1 MIPAAGGL
9 AVAVGGTLMRH
20 LLPVLIG
27 LAVLVLCPSAR
38 AFDAATA
45 AALSVGDSDTRIDA
59 LNKVI
64 AESDAAALPFLEKL
78 IGDSVKTSGD
88 KVFVVDG
95 DKAFDPVTGQPTELP
110 ADADDVVNS
119 NRMRNEIDSAIST
132 LKLTS
137 PDRAVRLEAAKSLQ
151 GGDTDEAKLPL
162 VQAAEAKEKDGE
174 IRDILGQVRA
184 NIQLSSTDKAVRLAA
199 VKTLADSSSP
209 NIKEM
214 LSTRL
219 APDGETDPEVRTAI
233 TAAIKSIEGRLSR
246 FELIAQIFTGVSL
259 GSILLLAA
267 LGLAITYGLM
277 GIINMAHGELMMIGA
292 YSTYVVQNLFR
303 AYLPSE
309 FQFYLLAALP
319 VAFLVTAGVGMVI
332 ERLVLRHLYGRS
344 LETLLATW
352 GISLFLMQ
360 LVRSIFGAQNVGVEN
375 PDWMSGSVSLAASL
389 SLPYNRIVIIG
400 FSVAVL
406 GFMWWLL
413 TKTRLGLFVRAVT
426 QNRTMARCVGVPT
439 ARIDTM
445 AFGLGSGIAGLAG
458 VALSQIGNVGP
469 DLGQHYIVN
478 CFMVVVLGGVGQL
491 AGTVL
496 AAMGLGI
503 VSKFLE
509 GITGAVIAEIV
520 VLVFVVVFIQRR
532 PQGLFA
538 MTGRSAE
545 A

>member
-1 MIPAAGGL
+1 
-9 AVAVGGTLMRH
+9 MRKF
-20 LLPVLIG
+20 LSALIG
-27 LAVLVLCPSAR
+27 LAALAFCQSAL
-38 AFDAATA
+38 AFDAPMV
-45 AALSVGDSDTRIDA
+45 AALATGDSDTRIEA

-64 AESDAAALPFLEKL
+64 AASDVAALPFLEKML
-78 IGDSVKTSGD
+78 AEGVKISGD
-88 KVFVVDG
+88 KVFVIDG
-95 DKAFDPVTGQPTELP
+95 DKAFDPVTGQPAELP

-119 NRMRNEIDSAIST
+119 NRMRNEIESAIST

-151 GGDTDEAKLPL
+151 GGDTDETKLPL
-162 VQAAEAKEKDGE
+162 VQAAEAKEKDAE
-174 IRDILGQVRA
+174 VRELLGQVRA
-184 NIQLSSTDKAVRLAA
+184 NIQLSSTDKTVRMAA
-199 VKTLADSSSP
+199 VKTLAESSSP

-219 APDGETDPEVRTAI
+219 AAGGETDPDVRNAI
-233 TAAIKSIEGRLSR
+233 TDAIKAIEGRLSR

-292 YSTYVVQNLFR
+292 YATYVVQNLFR
-303 AYLPSE
+303 AYLPDA

-375 PDWMSGSVSLAASL
+375 PDWMSGSVSIAASL

-400 FSVAVL
+400 FSVLVL
-406 GFMWWLL
+406 AFMWWLL

-439 ARIDTM
+439 AKVDTM

-496 AAMGLGI
+496 AALGLGI

-509 GITGAVIAEIV
+509 GITGAVLAEIV
-520 VLVFVVVFIQRR
+520 VLIFVVVFIQRR

>member
-1 MIPAAGGL
+1 
-9 AVAVGGTLMRH
+9 
-20 LLPVLIG
+20 
-27 LAVLVLCPSAR
+27 
-38 AFDAATA
+38 
-45 AALSVGDSDTRIDA
+45 VGDSDARIAA
-59 LNKVI
+59 LDKVI
-64 AESDAAALPFLEKL
+64 GAGDMDALPFLEKL
-78 IGDSVKTSGD
+78 LGDSVKFSGD

-95 DKAFDPVTGQPTELP
+95 DKALDPVTGRPADLP

-119 NRMRNEIDSAIST
+119 NRMRNEIESAIST
-132 LKLTS
+132 LKLSS
-137 PDRAVRLEAAKSLQ
+137 PDRDVRLEAARSLQ
-151 GGDTDEAKLPL
+151 GGDTDESKLPL
-162 VQAAEAKEKDGE
+162 VQAAETKEKDPE
-174 IRDILGQVRA
+174 IKDILGQVRA
-184 NIQLSSTDKAVRLAA
+184 NIQLTSTDKSVRMAA
-199 VKTLADSSSP
+199 VNTLADSSSP
-209 NIKEM
+209 NIKEL

-219 APDGETDPEVRTAI
+219 APGGETDPEVRAAI
-233 TAAIKSIEGRLSR
+233 TAAVKSIEGRLSR
-246 FELIAQIFTGVSL
+246 FELIAEIFTGVSL

-292 YSTYVVQNLFR
+292 YSTYVVQNIFR
-303 AYLPSE
+303 DYLPGA

-319 VAFLVTAGVGMVI
+319 VAFLVSAGVGMVI

-360 LVRSIFGAQNVGVEN
+360 LVRTIFGAQNVGVEN
-375 PDWMSGSVSLAASL
+375 PVWMSGSVSLAASL

-400 FSVAVL
+400 FSIAVL
-406 GFMWWLL
+406 AFMWWLL
-413 TKTRLGLFVRAVT
+413 TRTRMGLFVRAVT

-439 ARIDTM
+439 ARVDTM
-445 AFGLGSGIAGLAG
+445 AFGLGCGIAGLAG

>member
-1 MIPAAGGL
+1 
-9 AVAVGGTLMRH
+9 MRH
-20 LLPVLIG
+20 ILPALIG
-27 LAVLVLCPSAR
+27 LAVLVLCPLAR

-45 AALSVGDSDTRIDA
+45 TALSTGDSDSRIEA
-59 LNKVI
+59 LNRVI
-64 AESDAAALPFLEKL
+64 AGGDGAALPFLERL
-78 IGDSVKTSGD
+78 IGDSVKISGD
-88 KVFVVDG
+88 NVFVVDG
-95 DKAFDPVTGQPTELP
+95 DKAFDPVTGEAVALP

-119 NRMRNEIDSAIST
+119 NRMRNEIESAIAT
-132 LKLTS
+132 LQLSS
-137 PDRAVRLEAAKSLQ
+137 PDRLVRLEAAKSLQ
-151 GGDTDEAKLPL
+151 GGEPDEAKLPL
-162 VQAAEAKEKDGE
+162 VQAAEAREKDAE
-174 IRDILGQVRA
+174 IRDMLGQVRA
-184 NIQLSSTDKAVRLAA
+184 NIQLGSSDKAVRLAA

-209 NIKEM
+209 NIKE
-214 LSTRL
+214 LLATRL
-219 APDGETDPEVRTAI
+219 APDGETDPGVRTAI
-233 TAAIKSIEGRLSR
+233 TAAIASIEGRLSR
-246 FELIAQIFTGVSL
+246 FELVAQIFTGVSL

-277 GIINMAHGELMMIGA
+277 GVINMAHGELMMIGA
-292 YSTYVVQNLFR
+292 YATYVVQNLFR
-303 AYLPSE
+303 MYMPDA
-309 FQFYLLAALP
+309 FQFYLAAALP

-332 ERLVLRHLYGRS
+332 ERLILRHLYGRS

-352 GISLFLMQ
+352 GVSLFLMQ
-360 LVRSIFGAQNVGVEN
+360 LVRTIFGAQNVGVEN
-375 PDWMSGSVSLAASL
+375 PVWMSGSVSLAASL

-406 GFMWWLL
+406 VFMWWLL
-413 TKTRLGLFVRAVT
+413 TRTRLGLFVRAVT

-439 ARIDTM
+439 AKVDTM

-496 AAMGLGI
+496 AALGLGI

-509 GITGAVIAEIV
+509 GVTGAVIAEII

>member
-1 MIPAAGGL
+1 
-9 AVAVGGTLMRH
+9 MRII
-20 LLPVLIG
+20 LPVLIC
-27 LAVLVLCPSAR
+27 LAALASCPSAR

-45 AALSVGDSDTRIDA
+45 SALSVGDSDTRIEA
-59 LNKVI
+59 LDKVI
-64 AESDAAALPFLEKL
+64 AEGDASALPFLEKL
-78 IGDSVKTSGD
+78 MGDAVKTSGD
-88 KVFVVDG
+88 AVFVIDG
-95 DKAFDPVTGQPTELP
+95 DKAFDPVTGQPAQLP

-119 NRMRNEIDSAIST
+119 NRMRNEIESAIST

-162 VQAAEAKEKDGE
+162 VQAAEAKEKDAE
-174 IRDILGQVRA
+174 VREVLGQVRA
-184 NIQLSSTDKAVRLAA
+184 NIQLSSSDKAVRLAA

-219 APDGETDPEVRTAI
+219 APDGETDPDVRTAI
-233 TAAIKSIEGRLSR
+233 TAAIKSIESRLSR
-246 FELIAQIFTGVSL
+246 FELIAQVFTGVSL

-303 AYLPSE
+303 AYLPGE

-375 PDWMSGSVSLAASL
+375 PEWMSGSVSLAASL

-400 FSVAVL
+400 FSIAVL

-413 TKTRLGLFVRAVT
+413 TQTRLGLFVRAVT
-426 QNRTMARCVGVPT
+426 QNRKMASCVGVPT
-439 ARIDTM
+439 QRIDTL

-469 DLGQHYIVN
+469 DLGQHYIVDS
-478 CFMVVVLGGVGQL
+478 FMVVVLGGVGQL

-496 AAMGLGI
+496 ASLGLGLL
-503 VSKFLE
+503 SKVLE
-509 GITGAVIAEIV
+509 GAVGPVLAEIC
-520 VLVFVVVFIQRR
+520 VLVFIVIFIQRR
-532 PQGLFA
+532 PSGLFA
-538 MTGRSAE
+538 LKGRE

>member
-1 MIPAAGGL
+1 MHKFIWALIAIAAL
-9 AVAVGGTLMRH
+9 AFSHGAW
-20 LLPVLIG
+20 
-27 LAVLVLCPSAR
+27 
-38 AFDAATA
+38 AFDSETA
-45 AALSVGDSDTRIDA
+45 SALSVGDSDARIAA
-59 LNKVI
+59 LGKVI
-64 AESDAAALPFLEKL
+64 ADGDTAALPFLEKL
-78 IGDSVKTSGD
+78 LGDSVKFSGD
-88 KVFVVDG
+88 AVFIVDG
-95 DKAFDPVTGQPTELP
+95 DRTLDPVSLQPVELP
-110 ADADDVVNS
+110 SDADDVINN
-119 NRMRNEIDSAIST
+119 NRMRNELESAISV

-137 PDRAVRLEAAKSLQ
+137 PDRAVRLEAARSLQ
-151 GGDTDEAKLPL
+151 SGDADEAKLKL
-162 VQAAEAKEKDGE
+162 VQDAESREKDPE
-174 IRDILGQVRA
+174 VLAILGQVRA
-184 NIQLSSTDKAVRLAA
+184 NIQLSSSDKTVRLAA
-199 VKTLADSSSP
+199 VKTLSESSSP

-233 TAAIKSIEGRLSR
+233 ASAIKDIEGRLSR
-246 FELIAQIFTGVSL
+246 FALIAQIFTGVSL

-277 GIINMAHGELMMIGA
+277 GVINMAHGELMMIGA
-292 YSTYVVQNLFR
+292 YATYVVQNLFR
-303 AYLPSE
+303 AYLPGA

-319 VAFLVTAGVGMVI
+319 VAFLVAAGVGIVI
-332 ERLVLRHLYGRS
+332 ERLVVRHLYGRS

-360 LVRSIFGAQNVGVEN
+360 AVRTLFGAQNVGVEN
-375 PDWMSGSVSLAASL
+375 PVWMSGSVSIAASL
-389 SLPYNRIVIIG
+389 SLPYNRMVIIG
-400 FSVAVL
+400 FSIAVL
-406 GFMWWLL
+406 IFMQWLL
-413 TKTRLGLFVRAVT
+413 TRTRLGLFVRAVT

-439 ARIDTM
+439 ARVDTM

-469 DLGQHYIVN
+469 DLGQNYIVN

-496 AAMGLGI
+496 AALGLGI

-509 GITGAVIAEIV
+509 GVTGAVIAEIL

-538 MTGRSAE
+538 MTGRSVE
-545 A
+545 T

>member
-1 MIPAAGGL
+1 
-9 AVAVGGTLMRH
+9 MRK
-20 LLPVLIG
+20 LLPAIIA
-27 LAVLVLCPSAR
+27 LAILALCPSAR

-45 AALSVGDSDTRIDA
+45 TALSVGDSDTRIDA

-64 AESDAAALPFLEKL
+64 GDSDAAALPFLEKL

-95 DKAFDPVTGQPTELP
+95 DKAFDPVTGQPAELP

-119 NRMRNEIDSAIST
+119 NRMRNEIESAIST

-151 GGDTDEAKLPL
+151 SGDTDESKLPL
-162 VQAAEAKEKDGE
+162 VQAAEAKEKDAE
-174 IRDILGQVRA
+174 VRDLLSQVRA
-184 NIQLSSTDKAVRLAA
+184 NIQLTSSDKSVRLAA
-199 VKTLADSSSP
+199 VKMLADSSSP
-209 NIKEM
+209 NVKEM

-219 APDGETDPEVRTAI
+219 AADGETDPEVRTAI
-233 TAAIKSIEGRLSR
+233 TGAIKAIEARLSR
-246 FELIAQIFTGVSL
+246 FELVAQVFTGVSL
-259 GSILLLAA
+259 ASILLLAA

-303 AYLPSE
+303 AYLPE
-309 FQFYLLAALP
+309 AAFPYYLIAALP
-319 VAFLVTAGVGMVI
+319 VAFIVTAGVGMVI

-352 GISLFLMQ
+352 GLSLFLMQ
-360 LVRSIFGAQNVGVEN
+360 MVRTIFGAQNVGVEN
-375 PDWMSGSVSLAASL
+375 PGWMSGSVSIAASL

-439 ARIDTM
+439 AKVDTM

-496 AAMGLGI
+496 AALGLGV

-509 GITGAVIAEIV
+509 GYTGAVIAEIL

>member
-1 MIPAAGGL
+1 
-9 AVAVGGTLMRH
+9 MRH
-20 LLPVLIG
+20 LLPALIG
-27 LAVLVLCPSAR
+27 LAILVLCSPAQ
-38 AFDAATA
+38 AFDQATA
-45 AALSVGDSDTRIDA
+45 TALSVGDSDTRIEA

-64 AESDAAALPFLEKL
+64 ATGDSAALPFLEKL
-78 IGDSVKTSGD
+78 IGDGVKTSGD

-95 DKAFDPVTGQPTELP
+95 DKAVDPVTGQPAELP
-110 ADADDVVNS
+110 SDADDVVNS
-119 NRMRNEIDSAIST
+119 NRMRNEIGAAISV
-132 LKLTS
+132 LKLSS
-137 PDRAVRLEAAKSLQ
+137 PDRAVRLEAAQSLQ
-151 GGDTDEAKLPL
+151 SGDADESRLPL
-162 VQAAEAKEKDGE
+162 VKAAEAKEKDMQ
-174 IRDILGQVRA
+174 IRDMLGQVEA
-184 NIQLSSTDKAVRLAA
+184 NIELTSSDRSQRLAA
-199 VKTLADSSSP
+199 VKMLAESSSP
-209 NIKEM
+209 NVKEM

-219 APDGETDPEVRTAI
+219 APDGETDPEVKAAI
-233 TAAIKSIEGRLSR
+233 VAAIKAVEARLSR
-246 FELIAQIFTGVSL
+246 YELVAQIFTGVSL
-259 GSILLLAA
+259 ASILLLAA

-303 AYLPSE
+303 AYLPDA
-309 FQFYLLAALP
+309 FQFYLVAALP
-319 VAFLVTAGVGMVI
+319 VAFLVTAGVGMAI

-360 LVRSIFGAQNVGVEN
+360 LVRTIFGAQNVGVEN
-375 PDWMSGSVSLAASL
+375 PGWMSGSVSLAASL
-389 SLPYNRIVIIG
+389 VLPYNRIIIIG

-406 GFMWWLL
+406 GFMWYLL

-496 AAMGLGI
+496 ASLGLGI

-509 GITGAVIAEIV
+509 GVTGAVIAEIM
-520 VLVFVVVFIQRR
+520 VLIFVVVFIQRR

>member
-1 MIPAAGGL
+1 
-9 AVAVGGTLMRH
+9 MRN
-20 LLPVLIG
+20 LLPALIG
-27 LAVLVLCPSAR
+27 LMLLALCSPAR

-45 AALSVGDSDTRIDA
+45 SALAIGDSDTRIEA
-59 LNKVI
+59 LDKVI
-64 AESDAAALPFLEKL
+64 AAGDAAALPFLEKML
-78 IGDSVKTSGD
+78 NDSVKTSGD
-88 KVFVVDG
+88 KAFVVDG
-95 DKAFDPVTGQPTELP
+95 DKAFDPVTHQPVDLP
-110 ADADDVVNS
+110 ADADDIVNS
-119 NRMRNEIDSAIST
+119 NRMRNEIGGAISA

-137 PDRAVRLEAAKSLQ
+137 PDKAIRLEAAKSLQ
-151 GGDTDEAKLPL
+151 GGDADEGKLPL
-162 VQAAEAKEKDGE
+162 VQAAEAKEKDPE
-174 IRDILGQVRA
+174 IKEILGQVRA
-184 NIQLSSTDKAVRLAA
+184 NIQLSSSDKEVRLSA
-199 VKTLADSSSP
+199 VKTLAESSSP

-219 APDGETDPEVRTAI
+219 AADGETDPDVRNAI
-233 TAAIKSIEGRLSR
+233 TGAIKAIEGRLSR
-246 FELIAQIFTGVSL
+246 YELIAEIFTGVSL

-292 YSTYVVQNLFR
+292 YATYVVQNLFR
-303 AYLPSE
+303 HYLPE
-309 FQFYLLAALP
+309 AAFPYYLLAALP
-319 VAFLVTAGVGMVI
+319 VAFLVTAGVGMAI
-332 ERLVLRHLYGRS
+332 ERSVLRFLYGRS

-352 GISLFLMQ
+352 GISLVLQQ
-360 LVRSIFGAQNVGVEN
+360 LVRTIFGAQNVGVEN
-375 PDWMSGSVSLAASL
+375 PGWMSGSVEIAASL
-389 SLPYNRIVIIG
+389 SLPCNRIVIIG
-400 FSVAVL
+400 FSVLVL
-406 GFMWWLL
+406 AFMWWLL

-426 QNRTMARCVGVPT
+426 QNRVMARCVGVPT

-496 AAMGLGI
+496 AALGLGI

>member
-1 MIPAAGGL
+1 
-9 AVAVGGTLMRH
+9 MRI
-20 LLPVLIG
+20 VISALIG
-27 LAVLVLCPSAR
+27 LAVLALGHPAL

-45 AALSVGDSDTRIDA
+45 AALSIGDSDSRVDA

-64 AESDAAALPFLEKL
+64 AAGDIAALPFLEKL
-78 IGDSVKTSGD
+78 QGDSVKITA
-88 KVFVVDG
+88 
-95 DKAFDPVTGQPTELP
+95 DKAFVMDGDQALDPVTGAKVDLP
-110 ADADDVVNS
+110 SDADDVVNS
-119 NRMRNEIDSAIST
+119 NRMRNELEGAISA
-132 LKLTS
+132 LKLS
-137 PDRAVRLEAAKSLQ
+137 APDRSVRLAAAKSLQ
-151 GGDTDEAKLPL
+151 SGDADETKLAL
-162 VQAAEAKEKDGE
+162 VQAAVAKEKDAE
-174 IRDILGQVRA
+174 IKDVLEQVVA
-184 NIQLSSTDKAVRLAA
+184 NIQLTSSDKSVRLSA
-199 VKTLADSSSP
+199 VKMLADSSSP
-209 NIKEM
+209 NVKEM
-214 LSTRL
+214 LSTRM

-233 TAAIKSIEGRLSR
+233 AADIKAIDARLSR
-246 FELIAQIFTGVSL
+246 FALVGEIFTGVSL

-303 AYLPSE
+303 EFLPGA
-309 FQFYLLAALP
+309 FQFYLVAALP

-332 ERLVLRHLYGRS
+332 ERLILRHLYGRS

-375 PDWMSGSVSLAASL
+375 PSWMSGSVSLAASL
-389 SLPYNRIVIIG
+389 SLPFNRIIIIG

-413 TKTRLGLFVRAVT
+413 TQTRLGLFVRAVT

-439 ARIDTM
+439 AKIDTM

-509 GITGAVIAEIV
+509 GVTGAVIAEIV

>member
-1 MIPAAGGL
+1 
-9 AVAVGGTLMRH
+9 MRMS
-20 LLPVLIG
+20 LSLLIG
-27 LAVLVLCPSAR
+27 LAVMTLCLPAR

-45 AALSVGDSDTRIDA
+45 SALTVGDSDTRIEA

-64 AESDAAALPFLEKL
+64 AASDATALPFLEKL
-78 IGDSVKTSGD
+78 IDGNVKISGD
-88 KVFVVDG
+88 KVFTVDG
-95 DKAFDPVTGQPTELP
+95 DKAFDPVSGQPAELP

-119 NRMRNEIDSAIST
+119 NRMRNEIESAIST

-162 VQAAEAKEKDGE
+162 VQAAEAKEKDAE
-174 IRDILGQVRA
+174 IHDILGQVRA
-184 NIQLSSTDKAVRLAA
+184 NIQLTSSDKSVRLAA
-199 VKTLADSSSP
+199 VKMLADSSSA
-209 NIKEM
+209 NIKEI

-292 YSTYVVQNLFR
+292 YATYVVQNLFR
-303 AYLPSE
+303 AYLPGE
-309 FQFYLLAALP
+309 FQLYLLAALP

-400 FSVAVL
+400 FSIAVL

-496 AAMGLGI
+496 AALGLGI

>member
-1 MIPAAGGL
+1 
-9 AVAVGGTLMRH
+9 MRK
-20 LLPVLIG
+20 LLPALIT
-27 LAVLVLCPSAR
+27 LAALALSHSAW
-38 AFDAATA
+38 ALDAATA
-45 AALSVGDSDTRIDA
+45 SALSIGDSDTRIEA
-59 LNKVI
+59 LGKVI
-64 AESDAAALPFLEKL
+64 AASDAAALPFLEKL
-78 IGDSVKTSGD
+78 IDGNVKISGD
-88 KVFVVDG
+88 KVFTVDG
-95 DKAFDPVTGQPTELP
+95 DKAFDPITGQPVDLP

-119 NRMRNEIDSAIST
+119 NRMRNEISSAIAA

-137 PDRAVRLEAAKSLQ
+137 PDRTVRLEAAKSLQ
-151 GGDTDEAKLPL
+151 AGDTDESKLPL
-162 VQAAEAKEKDGE
+162 VQAAETKEKDAE
-174 IRDILGQVRA
+174 IRDLLGQVRA
-184 NIQLSSTDKAVRLAA
+184 NIQLSSSDKAVRLAA

-209 NIKEM
+209 NIKEI

-219 APDGETDPEVRTAI
+219 AADGETDPEVRAAI
-233 TAAIKSIEGRLSR
+233 TAAIKSIESRLSR
-246 FELIAQIFTGVSL
+246 FELVAQAFTGVSL

-277 GIINMAHGELMMIGA
+277 GVINMAHGELMMIGA
-292 YSTYVVQNLFR
+292 YSTYVVQNIFR
-303 AYLPSE
+303 DYMPGA
-309 FQFYLLAALP
+309 FQFYLVAALP

-332 ERLVLRHLYGRS
+332 ERLVLRFLYGRS

-360 LVRSIFGAQNVGVEN
+360 LVRTIFGAQNVGVEN
-375 PDWMSGSVSLAASL
+375 PEWMSGSVSLAPSL
-389 SLPYNRIVIIG
+389 SLPYNRIIIIG

-439 ARIDTM
+439 AKIDTM

-496 AAMGLGI
+496 AALGLGI

-509 GITGAVIAEIV
+509 GITGAVIAEIA
-520 VLVFVVVFIQRR
+520 VLVFVVIFIQRR